1 MICKLADF
9 GEGQFEM
16 AQTKTSLSNKT
27 KLVERRATVF
37 MAPEISVGPLKLP
50 SVGNEQL
57 KSIDNWALI
66 MTIFVIL
73 NPDQEHLF
81 FLDFQNDREKEFQK
95 VLVTY

>member
-1 MICKLADF
+1 
-9 GEGQFEM
+9 M

-27 KLVERRATVF
+27 KLVERGATAF
-37 MAPEISVGPLKLP
+37 MALEISVGPLKLT

-66 MTIFVIL
+66 M
-73 NPDQEHLF
+73 
-81 FLDFQNDREKEFQK
+81 EFQI